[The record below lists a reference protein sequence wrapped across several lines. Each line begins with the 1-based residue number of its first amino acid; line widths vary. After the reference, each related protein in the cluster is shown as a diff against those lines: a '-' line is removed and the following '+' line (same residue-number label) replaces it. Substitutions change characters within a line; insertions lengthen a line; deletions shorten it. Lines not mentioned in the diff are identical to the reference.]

1 MTHMF
6 EPLLLRKWRLSSV
19 VGKVTQHKNVMAA
32 VDFDIRFTF
41 MMVDWEGTTY
51 NALILR
57 DALKRENGLRV
68 LKVN

>member
-6 EPLLLRKWRLSSV
+6 EPLFLRKWRLSSV

-32 VDFDIRFTF
+32 IDFDIRFTF
-41 MMVDWEGTTY
+41 MMVGWEGTTY

>member
-1 MTHMF
+1 
-6 EPLLLRKWRLSSV
+6 V
-19 VGKVTQHKNVMAA
+19 VGKVTQHKNVMPA